1 MAMDTTLKLRAL
13 GLALT
18 MVAAAAGTGWA
29 LQLPLTATVEAGAIE
44 VPHVTTPAE
53 VPAPSLSLMAWPQPA
68 AVPDDG
74 ASARARA
81 DGSEEIIGLEEMSA
95 TGAASPQR

>member
-1 MAMDTTLKLRAL
+1 MDTTLKLRAL

-29 LQLPLTATVEAGAIE
+29 LQLPLTATVELSAAE
-44 VPHVTTPAE
+44 VPHDTTPAE
-53 VPAPSLSLMAWPQPA
+53 APMPSLSLLAWPQPA
-68 AVPDDG
+68 AVSEDD
-74 ASARARA
+74 ASASTRA

>member
-1 MAMDTTLKLRAL
+1 MDTTLKLRAL

-29 LQLPLTATVEAGAIE
+29 LQLPLTATVELSPAE
-44 VPHVTTPAE
+44 LPHATTPAE
-53 VPAPSLSLMAWPQPA
+53 ATPPSLSLLAWPQPA

-81 DGSEEIIGLEEMSA
+81 EGSEEIMDLEEMSA